1 MKFLFENDQTILQK
15 WFLIVFVLIF
25 QLMNSSVFAQKSEAE
40 KEIWQL
46 ENRYWNY
53 LERNDTT
60 SYKKLWIDNQ
70 INYQSDEVT
79 ISDVKKCSYWMKEIN
94 EDNSLEFSCTLH
106 KKAIE
111 ITENIVIIHYDVDK
125 FWTDKQHNIHKS
137 ETFSF
142 SHTWIKIEN
151 SWLLSDGIA
160 IKN

>member
-1 MKFLFENDQTILQK
+1 MKFLFENNLIVLQK

-25 QLMNSSVFAQKSEAE
+25 PLTNSSVFAQKSEVE

-53 LERNDTT
+53 LERNDST
-60 SYKKLWIDNQ
+60 SYKKLWIHNQ
-70 INYQSDEVT
+70 INYQSDELT
-79 ISDVKKCSYWMKEIN
+79 ISDVKKCSYWMNEIN
-94 EDNSLEFSCTLH
+94 EDSGLEFSCTLH

-111 ITENIVIIHYDVDK
+111 ITENAITIHYDVDK

>member
-1 MKFLFENDQTILQK
+1 MKFLFENNQIFLKK

-25 QLMNSSVFAQKSEAE
+25 QLTNSSVFAQKSEVE

-53 LERNDTT
+53 LEKNDIT

-70 INYQSDEVT
+70 INYQSDELT

-94 EDNSLEFSCTLH
+94 EDNSLEFNCTLH

-111 ITENIVIIHYDVDK
+111 IKENIVTIHYDVDK